1 MKNKQLS
8 VSIFAFALVL
18 TAFRMVNDIIEQLGM
33 QHKSV
38 QGNIISNLVGN
49 FSSGPMDDND
59 YAGGISG
66 DQEVTFRLPYIPAPK
81 LSTIIAGDKA
91 AAAKEVC
98 EYIKKY
104 INSQE
109 FMADYNIQREN
120 AMPRINYGPS
130 LGSLKSE
137 IIVYQKNI
145 NNYKTDIK
153 YVAEQQGKLDEA
165 QKKVDAILMAAKK
178 PFPGKANWEKK
189 YPLDPSVIVKKRLQ
203 EYLQLAA
210 TVDFNAALTAPDRY
224 KIKKFVNPAYEKKSL
239 KWKAI
244 YRAGKEVNDVVTAFI
259 KEWLKGEIIAA
270 QKTTMTANTQQKIE
284 EKQSP
289 ASNASVSSPSPAAN
303 ADTKAVAAEEPASK
317 KSGLKK
323 LKEKAG
329 SILRM

>member
-1 MKNKQLS
+1 MKNKKLS
-8 VSIFAFALVL
+8 VSILAFALVF

-81 LSTIIAGDKA
+81 LSTIISGDKA

-98 EYIKKY
+98 EYVKKY
-104 INSQE
+104 INSEE
-109 FMADYNIQREN
+109 FIIDYNKQRES

-130 LGSLKSE
+130 LGSLKSD

-145 NNYKTDIK
+145 NNYKTDTK
-153 YVAEQQGKLDEA
+153 YVAEQQAKLDEA
-165 QKKVDAILMAAKK
+165 QKKVDAILIAAKK

-224 KIKKFVNPAYEKKSL
+224 KIKKFVNPAYEKKNN

-244 YRAGKEVNDVVTAFI
+244 YRAGKEVNDVVTAFV
-259 KEWLKGEIIAA
+259 KTWLAGEIIAKE
-270 QKTTMTANTQQKIE
+270 KTTMTAAAPATVTPPIATVTKTNTQSEPVTNSGSGTVPSEPAPIE
-284 EKQSP
+284 KKQSG
-289 ASNASVSSPSPAAN
+289 
-303 ADTKAVAAEEPASK
+303 
-317 KSGLKK
+317 SGLKNK
-323 LKEKAG
+323 LK
-329 SILRM
+329 SIIRN